1 MFTLHPSMGILIV
14 EGHGGPRREER
25 EMTDERKAAQAE
37 AAAKV
42 TAGMAATDQAEEL
55 ARLTEHEMHDHPYQR
70 EMAYRDLE
78 EGGW

>member
-1 MFTLHPSMGILIV
+1 
-14 EGHGGPRREER
+14 
-25 EMTDERKAAQAE
+25 MTDERKAAQAE